1 MLEPG
6 RPGRDGSRPL
16 RYEASRESP
25 TEFDGRPRGTTRDVP
40 GVSPFPR
47 PPGSARSFR
56 ASEGCA
62 GVRPS
67 LHPATSSVPSS
78 ARTLTSLSE
87 LAGIHLALILHDE
100 VTVMEEAQGV
110 PVNSALGN
118 PGPEQQTA
126 APSRMREARR
136 RPRCDQ
142 RLKGRRA

>member
-1 MLEPG
+1 MPEPG

-25 TEFDGRPRGTTRDVP
+25 TEFDGRPRGTC
-40 GVSPFPR
+40 
-47 PPGSARSFR
+47 R
-56 ASEGCA
+56 ASPPFLGRREGCA

-67 LHPATSSVPSS
+67 LHPATSSAPSS